1 MSGNSYGRGVVAK
14 WSRDKFGRVFDFLP
28 NNTFSRAFMEYSHD
42 GIRNVH
48 YGDVLIKFGAV
59 LDCSKEVLPSLCPEV
74 EKRVGSNFA
83 QDGDLI
89 VADTAEDDTVGKAVE
104 LQNVGETKIVSG
116 LHTIFSRPR
125 NKVFAPYWLGYFVNS
140 DFFHRKL
147 FRYIVG
153 SKVSSIAKASLKN
166 VDVLWPESEEQRKTV
181 EILVACDEVIE
192 KSERAKEK
200 LRRIKDGLLA
210 DLMTRGIGNDG
221 KIRPRPSKAPHL
233 YKQSE
238 LGLIPK
244 EWDVKLFDETFDM
257 LGNNTFA
264 RAMMTN
270 DKRSICN
277 IHYGDVLIKY
287 AESIDCSIE
296 NLPCLTAQA
305 ERRGTKDY
313 LQDGDLVIADTA
325 EDDTVGKA
333 VEIQNVG
340 ALKVVAG
347 LHTIPCR
354 PKHDD
359 FSPFW
364 LGYFIN
370 SNVFHR
376 QLFRYIVG
384 SKVSSISRGSL
395 KGLQIVIMQKSE
407 QKKIADRLAAVDAR
421 IESEENAIAKY
432 RKIKAGLMHRLLT
445 PPSGAEI
452 VDLAEGAT

>member
-1 MSGNSYGRGVVAK
+1 MSEKSNHCARGVVAK

-166 VDVLWPESEEQRKTV
+166 VDVLWPELEEQRKTV

-200 LRRIKDGLLA
+200 LRRVKDGLLA

-221 KIRPRPSKAPHL
+221 KIRPRPAKAPHL

-244 EWDVKLFDETFDM
+244 EWDVKRLVNVCSIQLGKMLDAVKNVGVEKPY
-257 LGNNTFA
+257 LGN
-264 RAMMTN
+264 
-270 DKRSICN
+270 
-277 IHYGDVLIKY
+277 
-287 AESIDCSIE
+287 
-296 NLPCLTAQA
+296 
-305 ERRGTKDY
+305 
-313 LQDGDLVIADTA
+313 
-325 EDDTVGKA
+325 KA
-333 VEIQNVG
+333 VQWGRI
-340 ALKVVAG
+340 
-347 LHTIPCR
+347 
-354 PKHDD
+354 D
-359 FSPFW
+359 
-364 LGYFIN
+364 
-370 SNVFHR
+370 
-376 QLFRYIVG
+376 
-384 SKVSSISRGSL
+384 
-395 KGLQIVIMQKSE
+395 
-407 QKKIADRLAAVDAR
+407 LAAVEKVRLTDTDMAKFRLRRGDLLVCR
-421 IESEENAIAKY
+421 IRI
-432 RKIKAGLMHRLLT
+432 
-445 PPSGAEI
+445 
-452 VDLAEGAT
+452 